1 VAAVISEERCEAA
14 VLYLR
19 DSAVPYATSRGH
31 YLYAEADLRRVK
43 SLYMTECKET
53 TIALKE
59 AEAYASDAYAEA
71 MRRLQDATY
80 DMEKLKALREAAVFT
95 IEVYRSQNSARKAG
109 INV

>member
-1 VAAVISEERCEAA
+1 MISEDRCEGA

-19 DSAVPYATSRGH
+19 DSAEPYATARGH
-31 YLYAEADLRRVK
+31 FLYAEADLRRVK
-43 SLYMTECKET
+43 SLYMTECQET

-59 AEAYASDAYAEA
+59 AEAYASDAYNEA
-71 MRRLQDATY
+71 MQRLQNATY
-80 DMEKLKALREAAVFT
+80 EMEKLRALREAAVFT